1 MEIQTAAR
9 GYFSSKLLLLFA
21 IAQRY
26 YKGQTHNPFSAGT
39 TIYIIV
45 NLDKD
50 CMVKYVI
57 SIIKWRKYSYF
68 KAII

>member
-26 YKGQTHNPFSAGT
+26 YKGQTHKVRGQQFT
-39 TIYIIV
+39 
-45 NLDKD
+45 LL
-50 CMVKYVI
+50 
-57 SIIKWRKYSYF
+57 
-68 KAII
+68 